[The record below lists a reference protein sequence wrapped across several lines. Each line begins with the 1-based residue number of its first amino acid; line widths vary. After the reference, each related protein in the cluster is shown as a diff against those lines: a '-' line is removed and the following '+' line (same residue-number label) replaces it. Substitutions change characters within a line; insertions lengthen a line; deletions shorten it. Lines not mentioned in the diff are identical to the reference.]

1 MIKPCS
7 FQVTLEMGLWSEL
20 IERDTGTTKEKSRE
34 GKKKEN
40 TEFMGELLNRKEG
53 GVEGKQ
59 SIPIYKVGSLGN

>member
-7 FQVTLEMGLWSEL
+7 FQVTLEMKLWSEL
-20 IERDTGTTKEKSRE
+20 IERDKGTTKKSHVK
-34 GKKKEN
+34 GGKKEN

-59 SIPIYKVGSLGN
+59 SIPIYKVGSLAN